1 MKISKT
7 AYDDAFRTLLNDCS
21 ELIIPVVN
29 EVFGEHY
36 SGKEKIIFGVNEHFL
51 SQDVDNVKKIITDS
65 SFVIIDSDGVQK
77 RYHIECQSTA
87 DDSMLMRIFEYDA
100 QIALDSGNIDDDS
113 VLTVTFPNSAVI
125 FLRHSGKTPNE
136 MRIRM
141 ITPGGS
147 TEYLVPVVK
156 VQKYSLEE
164 IFSKKLLFFIPFYIF
179 SHEKQF
185 PEYESNELRLQKLC
199 EEYSYIQTKLD
210 DLQRA
215 GEVSEFTKSAVCTMT
230 NHVLALIAQKY
241 QRVQEGVENVMR
253 GKIIEYEAK
262 TIRNKAIAEGR
273 AEGRAEGKAEGRA
286 EGIAETMAKVKA
298 ETEERAKD
306 MLRDNMTLP
315 LVEKYT
321 HLPMLRIEEL
331 ARGLGLL

>member
-1 MKISKT
+1 MTVSKT

-36 SGKEKIIFGVNEHFL
+36 TGKEKIIFGVNEHFL
-51 SQDVDNVKKIITDS
+51 SQEEDNVKKVITDS
-65 SFVIIDSDGVQK
+65 SFVIISSDGVQK

-87 DDSMLMRIFEYDA
+87 DNSMLVRIFEYDA
-100 QIALDSGNIDDDS
+100 QIALDSGNIVDN
-113 VLTVTFPNSAVI
+113 VLTVTFPHSAVI

-147 TEYLVPVVK
+147 TEYFVPVVK
-156 VQKYSLEE
+156 VQKYNLEE
-164 IFSKKLLFFIPFYIF
+164 IFRKRLLFFIPFYIF
-179 SHEKQF
+179 SHEKYF
-185 PEYESNELRLQKLC
+185 PEYEHSEIKLQKLC
-199 EEYSYIQTKLD
+199 EEYSYIRTKLD
-210 DLQRA
+210 DLQKA
-215 GEVSEFTKSAVCTMT
+215 GEVSELTKSAVCVTT

-241 QRVQEGVENVMR
+241 HRVEKGVENVMR
-253 GKIIEYEAK
+253 GKILDYEAK

-273 AEGRAEGKAEGRA
+273 AEG
-286 EGIAETMAKVKA
+286 IAEMKA
-298 ETEERAKD
+298 QIEERAKD
-306 MLRDNMTLP
+306 MLRDKMTLS

-321 HLPMLRIEEL
+321 HLPKPRIEEL
-331 ARGLGLL
+331 ARSLGLL

>member
-1 MKISKT
+1 
-7 AYDDAFRTLLNDCS
+7 
-21 ELIIPVVN
+21 
-29 EVFGEHY
+29 
-36 SGKEKIIFGVNEHFL
+36 
-51 SQDVDNVKKIITDS
+51 
-65 SFVIIDSDGVQK
+65 
-77 RYHIECQSTA
+77 
-87 DDSMLMRIFEYDA
+87 MLVRIFEYDA
-100 QIALDSGNIDDDS
+100 QIALDSGNIVDN

-147 TEYLVPVVK
+147 TEYFVPVVK
-156 VQKYSLEE
+156 VQKYNLEE
-164 IFSKKLLFFIPFYIF
+164 IFRKRLLFFIPFYIF

-185 PEYESNELRLQKLC
+185 PKYEHSEIKLQKLC
-199 EEYSYIQTKLD
+199 EEYSYIRTKLD
-210 DLQRA
+210 DLQKA
-215 GEVSEFTKSAVCTMT
+215 GEVSEFTKSAVCATT

-241 QRVQEGVENVMR
+241 QSVQKGVENIMR

-273 AEGRAEGKAEGRA
+273 AEGKA
-286 EGIAETMAKVKA
+286 EGIAEMKA
-298 ETEERAKD
+298 QIEERAKD
-306 MLRDNMTLP
+306 MLRDKMTLS

-321 HLPMLRIEEL
+321 HLPMPRIEEL

>member
-1 MKISKT
+1 MKVSKT

-36 SGKEKIIFGVNEHFL
+36 TGKEKIIFGVNEHFL
-51 SQDVDNVKKIITDS
+51 SQEEDNVKKVITDS
-65 SFVIIDSDGVQK
+65 SFVISGSDGVQK

-87 DDSMLMRIFEYDA
+87 DNSMLVRIFEYDA
-100 QIALDSGNIDDDS
+100 QIALDSGNIVDN
-113 VLTVTFPNSAVI
+113 VLTVTFPHSAVI
-125 FLRHSGKTPNE
+125 FLRHTGKTPNE

-156 VQKYSLEE
+156 VQKYSLKE
-164 IFSKKLLFFIPFYIF
+164 IFSKRLLFFIPFYIF

-185 PEYESNELRLQKLC
+185 PKYEHSEIKLQKLC
-199 EEYSYIQTKLD
+199 EEYSYIRTKLN
-210 DLQRA
+210 DLQKA
-215 GEVSEFTKSAVCTMT
+215 GEVSELTKSAVCATT
-230 NHVLALIAQKY
+230 NHVLALIAQNY
-241 QRVQEGVENVMR
+241 HRVQKGVENVMR

-273 AEGRAEGKAEGRA
+273 AEG
-286 EGIAETMAKVKA
+286 IAEMKA
-298 ETEERAKD
+298 QIEERAKD
-306 MLRDNMTLP
+306 MLRDKMTLP

-321 HLPMLRIEEL
+321 HLPMPRIEEL

>member
-1 MKISKT
+1 MKISQT

-36 SGKEKIIFGVNEHFL
+36 TSKEKIIFGVNEHFL

-65 SFVIIDSDGVQK
+65 SFVIIGSDGMQK

-87 DDSMLMRIFEYDA
+87 DDSMLVRIFEYDA

-125 FLRHSGKTPNE
+125 FLRHTGKTPNE

-141 ITPGGS
+141 ITLGGS

-156 VQKYSLEE
+156 VQKYNLEE
-164 IFSKKLLFFIPFYIF
+164 IFSKRLLFFIPFYIF
-179 SHEKQF
+179 SHEKYF
-185 PEYESNELRLQKLC
+185 PEYESNEIKLQKLC

-210 DLQRA
+210 DLQKA

-241 QRVQEGVENVMR
+241 HRVQEGVENIMR
-253 GKIIEYEAK
+253 GKILDYEAK
-262 TIRNKAIAEGR
+262 TIRNKGR
-273 AEGRAEGKAEGRA
+273 AEGRA
-286 EGIAETMAKVKA
+286 EGIAEMKVQI
-298 ETEERAKD
+298 EERAKD

-321 HLPMLRIEEL
+321 HLPMPRIEEL

>member
-1 MKISKT
+1 
-7 AYDDAFRTLLNDCS
+7 
-21 ELIIPVVN
+21 
-29 EVFGEHY
+29 
-36 SGKEKIIFGVNEHFL
+36 
-51 SQDVDNVKKIITDS
+51 
-65 SFVIIDSDGVQK
+65 
-77 RYHIECQSTA
+77 
-87 DDSMLMRIFEYDA
+87 MLVRIFEYDA
-100 QIALDSGNIDDDS
+100 QIALDNGNVVDN

-125 FLRHSGKTPNE
+125 FLRHTGKTPNE

-141 ITPGGS
+141 ITPGGM

-156 VQKYSLEE
+156 VQKYNLEE
-164 IFSKKLLFFIPFYIF
+164 IFSKRLLFFIPFYIF
-179 SHEKQF
+179 SHEKEF
-185 PEYESNELRLQKLC
+185 PEYESNEIKLQKLC
-199 EEYSYIQTKLD
+199 EEYSNIRLKLD

-215 GEVSEFTKSAVCTMT
+215 GEVSEFTKSAVCVTT

-241 QRVQEGVENVMR
+241 QSVKEGVENIMR

-273 AEGRAEGKAEGRA
+273 AEGKA
-286 EGIAETMAKVKA
+286 EGIAETMAKFKA

-306 MLRDNMTLP
+306 MLRDKMTLS

-321 HLPMLRIEEL
+321 HIPMPRIEEL

>member
-1 MKISKT
+1 MKVSKT

-36 SGKEKIIFGVNEHFL
+36 TGKEKIIFGINEHFL
-51 SQDVDNVKKIITDS
+51 SQEADNVKKIITDS
-65 SFVIIDSDGVQK
+65 SFVIIASDGVQK

-87 DDSMLMRIFEYDA
+87 DNSMLVRIFEYDA
-100 QIALDSGNIDDDS
+100 QIALDSGNIDDN

-125 FLRHSGKTPNE
+125 LLRHSGKTPNE

-141 ITPGGS
+141 ITPGGM

-156 VQKYSLEE
+156 VQEYNLEE
-164 IFSKKLLFFIPFYIF
+164 IFSKRLLFFIPFYIF
-179 SHEKQF
+179 NHEKYF
-185 PEYESNELRLQKLC
+185 PEYDSNEVKLQKLC
-199 EEYSYIQTKLD
+199 EEYSNIRLKLD
-210 DLQRA
+210 DLQKA

-230 NHVLALIAQKY
+230 NHVLALIAQNY
-241 QRVQEGVENVMR
+241 HRVQKGVKDVMR
-253 GKIIEYEAK
+253 GKILDYEAK
-262 TIRNKAIAEGR
+262 TIRNK
-273 AEGRAEGKAEGRA
+273 GRA
-286 EGIAETMAKVKA
+286 EGIAEMKA
-298 ETEERAKD
+298 QIEERAKD
-306 MLRDNMTLP
+306 MLRDKMSLP

-321 HLPMLRIEEL
+321 HLPMPRIEEL

>member
-36 SGKEKIIFGVNEHFL
+36 SGKEKIIFDVNEHFL

-65 SFVIIDSDGVQK
+65 SFVIIGSDGVQK

-87 DDSMLMRIFEYDA
+87 DNSMLVRIFEYDA
-100 QIALDSGNIDDDS
+100 QIALDSGNIVDNT
-113 VLTVTFPNSAVI
+113 LTVTFPNSAVI

-164 IFSKKLLFFIPFYIF
+164 IFSKRLLFFIPFYIF

-185 PEYESNELRLQKLC
+185 PEYESNELKLQKLC

-210 DLQRA
+210 DLQKA
-215 GEVSEFTKSAVCTMT
+215 GEVSEFTKSAVCVTT

-241 QRVQEGVENVMR
+241 HRVQEGVENIMR
-253 GKIIEYEAK
+253 GKILDYEAK
-262 TIRNKAIAEGR
+262 TIRNK
-273 AEGRAEGKAEGRA
+273 GRA

-306 MLRDNMTLP
+306 MLRDKMTLP

-321 HLPMLRIEEL
+321 HLPMPRIEEL

>member
-1 MKISKT
+1 
-7 AYDDAFRTLLNDCS
+7 
-21 ELIIPVVN
+21 
-29 EVFGEHY
+29 
-36 SGKEKIIFGVNEHFL
+36 
-51 SQDVDNVKKIITDS
+51 
-65 SFVIIDSDGVQK
+65 
-77 RYHIECQSTA
+77 
-87 DDSMLMRIFEYDA
+87 MLVRIFEYDA
-100 QIALDSGNIDDDS
+100 QIALDSGSVVDNS

-164 IFSKKLLFFIPFYIF
+164 IFSKRLLFFIPFYIF
-179 SHEKQF
+179 SHEKYF
-185 PEYESNELRLQKLC
+185 PEYESNESKLQKLC
-199 EEYSYIQTKLD
+199 EEYNYIQTKLD
-210 DLQRA
+210 GLQKT
-215 GEVSEFTKSAVCTMT
+215 GEVSEFTKSAVCVMT

-241 QRVQEGVENVMR
+241 QRVKQGVENVMR
-253 GKIIEYEAK
+253 GKIIDYEAK

-273 AEGRAEGKAEGRA
+273 AEGIAEGKAK
-286 EGIAETMAKVKA
+286 GIAEMKA
-298 ETEERAKD
+298 QIEERAKD
-306 MLRDNMTLP
+306 MLRDKMTLP

-321 HLPMLRIEEL
+321 HLPMPRIEEL

>member
-36 SGKEKIIFGVNEHFL
+36 TGKEKIIFGVNEHFL
-51 SQDVDNVKKIITDS
+51 NQDMDNVKKIITDS
-65 SFVIIDSDGVQK
+65 SFVIIGSDGVQK

-87 DDSMLMRIFEYDA
+87 DDSMLVRIFEYDA
-100 QIALDSGNIDDDS
+100 QIALDSGSVVDDS

-125 FLRHSGKTPNE
+125 FLRHTGKTPNE

-164 IFSKKLLFFIPFYIF
+164 IFSKRLLFFIPFYIF
-179 SHEKQF
+179 SHEKHF
-185 PEYESNELRLQKLC
+185 PEYESNELKLQKLC

-210 DLQRA
+210 DLQKT
-215 GEVSEFTKSAVCTMT
+215 GEVSEFTKSAVCVMT

-241 QRVQEGVENVMR
+241 HRVQEGVENVMR
-253 GKIIEYEAK
+253 GKILDYEAK
-262 TIRNKAIAEGR
+262 TIRNKGR
-273 AEGRAEGKAEGRA
+273 E

-306 MLRDNMTLP
+306 MLRDKMTLP

-321 HLPMLRIEEL
+321 HLPMPRIEEL

>member
-1 MKISKT
+1 MTVSKT

-36 SGKEKIIFGVNEHFL
+36 TGKEKIIFGVNEHFL
-51 SQDVDNVKKIITDS
+51 SQEEYNVKKIITDS
-65 SFVIIDSDGVQK
+65 SFVIIGSDGIQK

-87 DDSMLMRIFEYDA
+87 DVFEYDT
-100 QIALDSGNIDDDS
+100 QIALDSVNIVDD

-125 FLRHSGKTPNE
+125 FLHHTGKTPNE

-141 ITPGGS
+141 ITPGGT

-156 VQKYSLEE
+156 VQKYNLEE
-164 IFSKKLLFFIPFYIF
+164 IFRKRLLFFIPFYIF

-185 PEYESNELRLQKLC
+185 PEYESNEVKLQKLC
-199 EEYSYIQTKLD
+199 EEYIYIRTKLD
-210 DLQRA
+210 DLQKA
-215 GEVSEFTKSAVCTMT
+215 GEVSEFTKSAVCVTT

-241 QRVQEGVENVMR
+241 QRVQKGVENVMR
-253 GKIIEYEAK
+253 GKILDYEAK
-262 TIRNKAIAEGR
+262 TIRNK
-273 AEGRAEGKAEGRA
+273 GRA

-298 ETEERAKD
+298 ETEKRAKD
-306 MLRDNMTLP
+306 MLRDKMTLP

-321 HLPMLRIEEL
+321 HLPMPRIEEL
-331 ARGLGLL
+331 ARDLGLL

>member
-1 MKISKT
+1 MKVSKT

-51 SQDVDNVKKIITDS
+51 SQEEDKVKKVITDS
-65 SFVIIDSDGVQK
+65 SFVIISSDGIQK

-87 DDSMLMRIFEYDA
+87 DNSMLVRIFEYDA
-100 QIALDSGNIDDDS
+100 QIALDSGNIVDN

-141 ITPGGS
+141 ITPGGT
-147 TEYLVPVVK
+147 TEYFVPVVK
-156 VQKYSLEE
+156 VQKYNLEE
-164 IFSKKLLFFIPFYIF
+164 IFRKRLLFFIPFYIF

-185 PEYESNELRLQKLC
+185 PEYESNEVKLQKLC
-199 EEYSYIQTKLD
+199 EEYSNIRLKLD
-210 DLQRA
+210 DLQKS

-230 NHVLALIAQKY
+230 NHVLALIAQNY
-241 QRVQEGVENVMR
+241 HRVEKGVKDVMR

-273 AEGRAEGKAEGRA
+273 AEG
-286 EGIAETMAKVKA
+286 IAEMKA
-298 ETEERAKD
+298 QIEERAKD
-306 MLRDNMTLP
+306 MLRDKMTLS

-321 HLPMLRIEEL
+321 HLPMPRIEEL

>member
-1 MKISKT
+1 MKVSET

-36 SGKEKIIFGVNEHFL
+36 TGKEKIIFGVNEHFL

-65 SFVIIDSDGVQK
+65 SFVIIGSDGVQK

-87 DDSMLMRIFEYDA
+87 DDSMLVRIFEYDA
-100 QIALDSGNIDDDS
+100 QIALDSGIVVDS

-125 FLRHSGKTPNE
+125 FLRHTGKTPNE

-156 VQKYSLEE
+156 VQKYNLEE
-164 IFSKKLLFFIPFYIF
+164 IFRKRLLFFIPLYIF

-185 PEYESNELRLQKLC
+185 PEYESNELKLQKLC
-199 EEYSYIQTKLD
+199 EEYAYIQTKLD
-210 DLQRA
+210 DLQKT
-215 GEVSEFTKSAVCTMT
+215 GEVSEFTKSAVCVMT
-230 NHVLALIAQKY
+230 NHVLALIAHKY
-241 QRVQEGVENVMR
+241 QKIQEGVENVMR

-273 AEGRAEGKAEGRA
+273 AEGKAEGRA
-286 EGIAETMAKVKA
+286 EGIA
-298 ETEERAKD
+298 
-306 MLRDNMTLP
+306 
-315 LVEKYT
+315 
-321 HLPMLRIEEL
+321 
-331 ARGLGLL
+331 